1 MPAEK
6 ESSGLWTSILDRSWQ
21 LPKSQAMHGNGC
33 KGTVRPTGSDLSA
46 DTSPCGW
53 RLLRGTVES
62 PPSSD
67 HCRCR
72 RWNPA
77 LDRDISRCAEFR
89 RL

>member
-46 DTSPCGW
+46 DTSSCGW
-53 RLLRGTVES
+53 RLLRGTGHKTRGTFLFT
-62 PPSSD
+62 P
-67 HCRCR
+67 
-72 RWNPA
+72 
-77 LDRDISRCAEFR
+77 DRDELPHRS
-89 RL
+89 LSPQGKGGVH